1 MHFCFLSA
9 KRDSQIVK
17 FMLQVFSLTDT
28 QSRTNLLIIYQFP
41 IIFSIFPL
49 DSAVRKTTDPFNSF
63 ARVYARSPILW
74 LYMFLWHCV
83 VFVHIILSFKSRSIA
98 LKCTKSQYSSVH
110 DIMIPCDRI
119 TACFRSS
126 PKLI

>member
-1 MHFCFLSA
+1 MAFHFKKRLSNCKIHAAGFLA
-9 KRDSQIVK
+9 DRHA
-17 FMLQVFSLTDT
+17 
-28 QSRTNLLIIYQFP
+28 SRTNLLIIYQFP
-41 IIFSIFPL
+41 ITFSIFPL
-49 DSAVRKTTDPFNSF
+49 DSVVRKTTDPFNSF

-126 PKLI
+126 PK